1 MIYSNTILIYLFLIF
16 ISKGDIYFMN
26 KDNQI
31 FKYNN
36 QIVTKNIVRL
46 MKDNGVTQT
55 ELAEGIG
62 VSQSRISDCLR
73 GERDFTLSQFVAIAG
88 FFRTSTDKLLGFTPL
103 TSKADENTLADVLQK
118 LFDISKIVDINIGT
132 VEIPDQQALPFSDY
146 TQNVPSFYFNDS
158 TLQKIL
164 EEWAAVSSLTTQD
177 NKMKEKLLRLWE
189 EEALSAA
196 RLRKARWNFR
206 NEEEE
211 GERLY
216 EYIMSC
222 FDDCAVD
229 LELRLSNNRDICITK
244 EELEL
249 AEKYVQN
256 NSLVLPEKAHDAL
269 AFAKKHH
276 IELEFSK

>member
-1 MIYSNTILIYLFLIF
+1 
-16 ISKGDIYFMN
+16 MN

-88 FFRTSTDKLLGFTPL
+88 FFCTSTDKLLGFTPL

-118 LFDISKIVDINIGT
+118 LFDISKIVDITIGT

-146 TQNVPSFYFNDS
+146 TKNVPSFYFNDS
-158 TLQKIL
+158 ILQKIL

-216 EYIMSC
+216 EYIMSLYNVRW
-222 FDDCAVD
+222 DI
-229 LELRLSNNRDICITK
+229 LEHGLYGSGYDGVTK
-244 EELEL
+244 EELKL
-249 AEKYVQN
+249 AEEYVQKK
-256 NSLVLPEKAHDAL
+256 SLFLPTEAHNAL
-269 AFAKKHH
+269 VFAKEHCLD
-276 IELEFSK
+276 LEFSK

>member
-1 MIYSNTILIYLFLIF
+1 
-16 ISKGDIYFMN
+16 MN

-31 FKYNN
+31 FKYDN
-36 QIVTKNIVRL
+36 QIVTKNIARL
-46 MKDNGVTQT
+46 MKDKGVTQT

-73 GERDFTLSQFVAIAG
+73 GERDFTLSQFVAIAV
-88 FFRTSTDKLLGFTPL
+88 FFRTSTDKLLGFTPS
-103 TSKADENTLADVLQK
+103 TSKADEITLADVLQK
-118 LFDISKIVDINIGT
+118 LFDISKIIDINIGS

-146 TQNVPSFYFNDS
+146 TKNVPSFYFNDS
-158 TLQKIL
+158 ILQKIL
-164 EEWAAVSSLTTQD
+164 EEWAAVSSLATQD

-216 EYIMSC
+216 EYIMSLY
-222 FDDCAVD
+222 DVRQAILGHGLYGSGYDGV
-229 LELRLSNNRDICITK
+229 TK
-244 EELEL
+244 EELKL
-249 AEKYVQN
+249 AEEYVQKKA
-256 NSLVLPEKAHDAL
+256 LFLPTEAHDAL
-269 AFAKKHH
+269 VFAKEHCLG
-276 IELEFSK
+276 LEFSK